1 MSRLFEKFVE
11 QVFSNNPY
19 AYADEVQK
27 ELDVQ
32 EQESKHRQE
41 RLKLWQNGTVTLLNG
56 GTVKEWV
63 ELGRPKTPN
72 L

>member
-11 QVFSNNPY
+11 KVFANNPY

-27 ELDVQ
+27 QLNVQ
-32 EQESKHRQE
+32 EQEHQE
-41 RLKLWQNGTVTLLNG
+41 KQKRLKLWQGGTITLLNG

-63 ELGRPKTPN
+63 ELGRPKNPN

>member
-11 QVFSNNPY
+11 QVFASNPY

-27 ELDVQ
+27 ELDVA
-32 EQESKHRQE
+32 EQEDKHKQK
-41 RLKLWQNGTVTLLNG
+41 RLKLWLSGKVTLLNG
-56 GTVKEWV
+56 GTVEEWV
-63 ELGRPKTPN
+63 KLGRPKTPN

>member
-1 MSRLFEKFVE
+1 MSRVFEKFVE

-27 ELDVQ
+27 ELDVA
-32 EQESKHRQE
+32 EQEHKHKQK
-41 RLKLWQNGTVTLLNG
+41 RLKLWLSGKVTLLNG
-56 GTVKEWV
+56 GTVEEWV
-63 ELGRPKTPN
+63 ALGRPKNPN

>member
-11 QVFSNNPY
+11 QVFVGNPY
-19 AYADEVQK
+19 AYADDVQK
-27 ELDVQ
+27 ELNAQ
-32 EQESKHRQE
+32 EQHYKHRQK
-41 RLKLWQNGTVTLLNG
+41 RLKLWLSGKVTLLNG

-63 ELGRPKTPN
+63 ELGRPKNPN